1 MNHRLAAEF
10 DAKRS
15 SLAALCVKHGVS
27 RLELFGSGTTDAWS
41 ETTSDLDFIVTFRTD
56 HVMGLSDRYI
66 DLADDLEMLFRRPV
80 DLITPA
86 SIRNP
91 YFREA
96 VNASRAQVYAE

>member
-1 MNHRLAAEF
+1 
-10 DAKRS
+10 
-15 SLAALCVKHGVS
+15 
-27 RLELFGSGTTDAWS
+27 
-41 ETTSDLDFIVTFRTD
+41 
-56 HVMGLSDRYI
+56 MGLSDRYI